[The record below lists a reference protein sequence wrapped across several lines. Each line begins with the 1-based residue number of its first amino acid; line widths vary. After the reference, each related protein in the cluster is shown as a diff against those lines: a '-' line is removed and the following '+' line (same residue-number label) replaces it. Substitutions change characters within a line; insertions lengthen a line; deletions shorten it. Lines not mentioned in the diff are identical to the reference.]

1 MANTKFS
8 SFSEI
13 GREFK
18 NFALKYLF
26 SGFAVAVAAL
36 ILFLW
41 LADEVFE
48 GDTKTFDE
56 NVRTT
61 IHQFAAPWLTQ
72 AMILFSFIGSV
83 AFVVGA
89 IIVAAIVF
97 LRLKWRHAAIFLLL
111 TMIGEVLLEL
121 ALKAFFQR
129 ARPEAFFNYP
139 LPSTYSFPSGHALG
153 SFCFYGVLA
162 WLITRRIENHAAQI
176 AIWIVAAA
184 IILLIGTSRVYL
196 GVHYPSDVL
205 AGYAAGFFWVLTVA
219 LTDLLIKKRR
229 AEKS

>member
-1 MANTKFS
+1 MTNSKFS
-8 SFSEI
+8 SFAQI

-41 LADEVFE
+41 LAEEVFE
-48 GDTKTFDE
+48 GETKAFDE
-56 NVRTT
+56 NVRAT
-61 IHQFAAPWLTQ
+61 IHQFAALWLTQ
-72 AMILFSFIGSV
+72 TMIFFSFIGSV
-83 AFVVGA
+83 AFVIGA
-89 IIVAAIVF
+89 IIVAAIIF
-97 LRLKWRHAAIFLLL
+97 LRLKWRHAAIFLVL

-121 ALKAFFQR
+121 ALKLYFQR
-129 ARPEAFFNYP
+129 IRPEPFFNYP

-162 WLITRRIENHAAQI
+162 WLITRRIENRAAQI
-176 AIWIVAAA
+176 LIWIVAAA
-184 IILLIGTSRVYL
+184 IILLIGTSRIYL

-219 LTDLLIKKRR
+219 LTDSLIKKRR
-229 AEKS
+229 GEKS